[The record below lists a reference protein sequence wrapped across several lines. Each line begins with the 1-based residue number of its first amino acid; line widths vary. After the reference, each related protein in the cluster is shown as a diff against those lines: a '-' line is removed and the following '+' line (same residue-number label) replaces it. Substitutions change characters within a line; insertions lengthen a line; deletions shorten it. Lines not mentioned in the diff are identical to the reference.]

1 MVCFIVKFM
10 YFEILTY
17 YFHHKYFPLI
27 YELDKKNYSILR
39 FTCYDNINTFGHRI
53 KYLGLLVFVFFWG
66 GGCSK
71 IHNWKDKKKISNL
84 LFLFYEIQYNAM
96 K

>member
-1 MVCFIVKFM
+1 M

-53 KYLGLLVFVFFWG
+53 KYLG
-66 GGCSK
+66 
-71 IHNWKDKKKISNL
+71 
-84 LFLFYEIQYNAM
+84 
-96 K
+96 